1 MFFLTFLSSQPTPAM
16 NVLVACVLS
25 AVQKNVVSLD
35 LALSSLA
42 TMASSTREMLRNR
55 SFSQNTSLFCLRSM
69 ISSIIVFDQI
79 DEVGAFSKVFF
90 FSKKKRKI
98 FFSNQTKNDLEISH
112 KCSILCFCACGVE

>member
-1 MFFLTFLSSQPTPAM
+1 M

-90 FSKKKRKI
+90 FKKKEE
-98 FFSNQTKNDLEISH
+98 FFFLTKKKMI
-112 KCSILCFCACGVE
+112 